1 MTGVRLQPVDLHE
14 IRPLERHQARDA
26 AAVLGR
32 AFAESPAYLAAL
44 SHLAGPR
51 RDAAL
56 ERVKRGFVEAAVR
69 YHEAES
75 IWVGQQ
81 LAGVSLILAP
91 GQYPP
96 TLRAEAWQASG
107 CATTGARG
115 IASFIRFRTHN
126 AKHHITEPHYYL
138 FVLGVD
144 PAFQGRGLGR
154 ALLAKLHE
162 RVDARQVPAYL
173 ETDTTRNVRLYESV
187 GYSVLTDGGVA
198 GLPGLRFWTMR
209 RPVTPIPS
217 THAGSEG

>member
-1 MTGVRLQPVDLHE
+1 MSEV
-14 IRPLERHQARDA
+14 RPLERDQTPVA

-32 AFAESPAYLAAL
+32 AFADSPAYLAAL
-44 SHLAGPR
+44 SHLDGR
-51 RDAAL
+51 RREAAL

-75 IWVGQQ
+75 IWVGPQ
-81 LAGVSLILAP
+81 LAGVSLVLAP

-107 CATTGARG
+107 CARSGARG
-115 IASFIRFRTHN
+115 IMSFIHLRTHN

-162 RVDARQVPAYL
+162 RVDARRVAAYL
-173 ETDTTRNVRLYESV
+173 ETDTPRNVRLYESV
-187 GYSVLTDGGVA
+187 GYSVLTDGGVR

-209 RPVTPIPS
+209 RPVMPGPAREPS
-217 THAGSEG
+217 RA

>member
-1 MTGVRLQPVDLHE
+1 LITSMHE
-14 IRPLERHQARDA
+14 IRPLERHQTRDA
-26 AAVLGR
+26 AALLGR
-32 AFAESPAYLAAL
+32 AFAESPGYLAAL

-51 RDAAL
+51 RSAAL
-56 ERVKRGFVEAAVR
+56 QRVKRGFVEAAVR
-69 YHEAES
+69 HQEAES
-75 IWVGQQ
+75 VWVGQE
-81 LAGVSLILAP
+81 LAGVSLVAAP
-91 GQYPP
+91 GQYPT

-115 IASFIRFRTHN
+115 IASFIRLRTHN
-126 AKHHITEPHYYL
+126 AKHHVTEPHYYL

-162 RVDARQVPAYL
+162 RVDAHQVAAYL

-209 RPVTPIPS
+209 RPVTPIRS
-217 THAGSEG
+217 SGTGSQR

>member
-1 MTGVRLQPVDLHE
+1 MHE
-14 IRPLERHQARDA
+14 IRPLLRHQARDA

-32 AFAESPAYLAAL
+32 AFAESPGYLAAL
-44 SHLAGPR
+44 SHLEGPR
-51 RDAAL
+51 RHAAL

-69 YHEAES
+69 YQEAES
-75 IWVGQQ
+75 LWVGEQ
-81 LAGVSLILAP
+81 LAGVSLVLAP

-115 IASFIRFRTHN
+115 IANFVRLRTHN
-126 AKHHITEPHYYL
+126 AKHHVTEPHYYL

-162 RVDARQVPAYL
+162 RVDARHVSAYL

-209 RPVTPIPS
+209 RPVTPMAVAPR
-217 THAGSEG
+217 GPER